1 MTIYFVTN
9 GINRMA
15 GTERVIVQ
23 LAQALEDVI
32 ILVPGSKQCAF
43 SGCENLNI
51 QSLEV
56 GEFPTHNKL
65 AKIIHRLNYFRKLKS
80 ILRRNDTVVSFSF
93 DLNLVNIKLSK
104 ILNYTPI
111 VCEHIEYNYH
121 KGFRNLIRKKFY
133 SQDTVTLVCL
143 TETDKRKFLNDGIRT
158 LVIPN
163 FIHPLNSKY
172 NSESKKILSIG
183 RLEFQKN
190 FAFLIEAFHL
200 SKIYENGWV
209 LDIVGEGSEQKELE
223 EKIKLLNMNE
233 FIRIHPFTKNIS
245 KYYQD
250 SALMCMTS
258 RFEAFP
264 MVLLE
269 AMNNSLPVLVSDF
282 PTGAREILGEGN
294 TQIVSD
300 YTPEAFAKLLASFC
314 LDEDLRKTLS
324 KQNSELIRK
333 YYPEQI
339 IQLWKELLEHK
350 SKE

>member
-1 MTIYFVTN
+1 MTIYFITN

-23 LAQALEDVI
+23 LAQALENVT
-32 ILVPGSKQCAF
+32 ILVPGSDQCAF
-43 SGCENLNI
+43 SGGENLNI

-56 GEFPTHNKL
+56 GEFPNHNKL

-80 ILRRNDTVVSFSF
+80 ILKRNDTVVSFSF
-93 DLNLVNIKLSK
+93 DLNLVNIKLSQ

-111 VCEHIEYNYH
+111 ICEHIEYNYH
-121 KGFRNLIRKKFY
+121 KGIRNLIRKKIY
-133 SQDTVTLVCL
+133 NQDRVTLVCL

-158 LVIPN
+158 VVIPN
-163 FIHPLNSKY
+163 FIYPLDNKY
-172 NSESKKILSIG
+172 NSESKKIISIG

-190 FAFLIEAFHL
+190 FSFLIEAFYL
-200 SKIYENGWV
+200 SKVYENGWV
-209 LDIVGEGSEQKELE
+209 LDIVGEGSEQKVLE
-223 EKIKLLNMNE
+223 EKITSLNMNE
-233 FIRIHPFTKNIS
+233 FVRIHPFTKNIS
-245 KYYQD
+245 KFYQD

-294 TQIVSD
+294 KQIVSD
-300 YTPEAFAKLLASFC
+300 YTPEAFGELLVVYCSN
-314 LDEDLRKTLS
+314 ENLRKS
-324 KQNSELIRK
+324 SSMQNLQLIRQ
-333 YYPEQI
+333 YYPERI
-339 IQLWKELLEHK
+339 IFTWKNLLNQQANK
-350 SKE
+350 